1 MQEVH
6 VRFLGWEETLEKERA
21 ATLVFPPGKPHRRRS
36 LVGYCLRDCRV
47 GYDLVTKQ
55 Q

>member
-1 MQEVH
+1 MQEMH

-21 ATLVFPPGKPHRRRS
+21 ATLVFPPGKSHRRRS
-36 LVGYCLRDCRV
+36 LVGYCPRDFRV
-47 GYDLVTKQ
+47 GCDLVTKQ